1 MNQAGSSHLSQDT
14 GSTQNQI
21 PEAARG
27 LCWGG
32 FFLNWIWAI
41 GNHTLIGLLALVP
54 VIGIVMPFVLL
65 FKGREW
71 AWKNKKWKSVEH
83 FNSVQR
89 KWSIFGLIFTIL
101 IPILGIVTAIFIP
114 NYVRYQAKAQQ
125 SEAKIALMTVYAS
138 EKAYMV
144 EYGAF
149 NPDLA
154 AVGID
159 PKSFGRYQIGFAQSG
174 PEFAKNCAD
183 CVASGTSFKAV
194 AFGNIGSE
202 GRLDVW
208 TIDQDGKLVNV
219 VDGTKSGNGSP

>member
-1 MNQAGSSHLSQDT
+1 MNQAGSSNMAQ
-14 GSTQNQI
+14 GSEYTQNQI

-41 GNHTLIGLLALVP
+41 GNHTWIGLLALVP
-54 VIGIVMPFVLL
+54 VIGVVMPFVLL

-89 KWSIFGLIFTIL
+89 KWSIFGLIFAL
-101 IPILGIVTAIFIP
+101 IIPVLGIVTAIFVP
-114 NYVRYQAKAQQ
+114 NYMRYQAKAQQ
-125 SEAKIALMTVYAS
+125 SEAKIALVALYAG

-144 EYGAF
+144 EYGKF
-149 NPDLA
+149 TSDLSA
-154 AVGID
+154 TGID
-159 PKSFGRYQIGFAQSG
+159 AKSFGRYQIGFAQSG

-183 CVASGTSFKAV
+183 CVASKTSFKAV
-194 AFGNIGSE
+194 AFGNIGSQ

-208 TIDQDGKLVNV
+208 TIDQDRNLVNV
-219 VDGTKSGNGSP
+219 VDGTGSAY